1 MERRAK
7 SWESEMNEELRQFQ
21 GELAGVLSLAGEV
34 AAERKASQQST
45 EVPVE
50 ELLQL
55 RKELGKM
62 KGFLLEV
69 CEMLQE
75 SQEREAQLKETQATT
90 LKQARA
96 KLRDSE
102 SELQEKQ
109 AKLMQREADF
119 ERAMQDKERE
129 FQQTARQQQVREK
142 ELRQREVA
150 VAEREKDKE
159 RDFQETARQQQVRE
173 HELRERERVV
183 LQREKEL
190 KKRPLAPATSPGS
203 TKVAQ
208 TPEDIAQVPQR
219 ARAKQRQ
226 PQGPSDPAASREVP
240 AQVKR
245 KKRVLS
251 DYKSQDEQR
260 WGWYQHSA
268 ERKRESLAAT
278 EPLSQPQTPGEEQE
292 PAEVLE
298 DSRAPWHSRLGQEA
312 PGKGCMTLD
321 LGELLDAVSKGL
333 DPLEV
338 EQTKRQK
345 QQSQDFASAEAEG
358 GDEDLSEPEAPEEIN
373 WSCDEAEV
381 EEVPQAVPKPQPTPP
396 VPREEDALQPP
407 AEDIAPQEPARL
419 NQSGPAR
426 PLLIER
432 GSIAT
437 SAVEEDLNKMSEDP
451 HDLHLQPETDA
462 ADQADVHAS
471 QEPLA
476 PTDGALDMEEA
487 SPAAL
492 EPPEP
497 VLTGRQKKQKWME
510 KKFPGLPVK
519 GASKG
524 GRKGQKPPRAEAKA
538 PVLHRPWPK
547 LGSSRPSV
555 VRRLLPKEE
564 WAYRPLPTRRVV
576 EGYSKVLLKEFAQ
589 LNQLPDV
596 NSLLPPL

>member
-1 MERRAK
+1 
-7 SWESEMNEELRQFQ
+7 
-21 GELAGVLSLAGEV
+21 
-34 AAERKASQQST
+34 
-45 EVPVE
+45 
-50 ELLQL
+50 
-55 RKELGKM
+55 
-62 KGFLLEV
+62 
-69 CEMLQE
+69 
-75 SQEREAQLKETQATT
+75 
-90 LKQARA
+90 
-96 KLRDSE
+96 
-102 SELQEKQ
+102 
-109 AKLMQREADF
+109 MQREADF

-419 NQSGPAR
+419 NQSVPAR

-437 SAVEEDLNKMSEDP
+437 SEVEEDLNKMSEDP

-524 GRKGQKPPRAEAKA
+524 GRKGPKPPRAEAKA
-538 PVLHRPWPK
+538 P
-547 LGSSRPSV
+547 PSEGGV
-555 VRRLLPKEE
+555 GIPALANSKSCGRLL
-564 WAYRPLPTRRVV
+564 
-576 EGYSKVLLKEFAQ
+576 
-589 LNQLPDV
+589 
-596 NSLLPPL
+596 